1 MDKNHFVHSLWTAPM
16 ADNKEKLEVNI
27 YLYALSLA
35 HLKKLGC
42 TVNLHT
48 DLLGSRLLSGL
59 GYNNIYLTAE
69 ELPKS
74 INPKIFAY
82 IKSMALQR
90 EPIGTIHIDGD
101 VLIKKEECLNRI
113 FNHNCDCVLQSCE
126 TFIDWAQC
134 ARSFMTPFL
143 SENLLSTGKRLDIK
157 SYDYNVGVIGF
168 FDKSLKDLYIQN
180 YQKLAS
186 ELSKYKYSHL
196 VKYNNEG
203 RFSTP
208 DLVLEQ
214 QLIVNLTEANTV
226 HFVLPVDSLSYVN
239 DRNEIAKKIGY
250 THLLGAT
257 KYESQNVIKIKQA
270 LLDINPE
277 YFNKVSNNIKEE
289 IDNGNNA

>member
-1 MDKNHFVHSLWTAPM
+1 M
-16 ADNKEKLEVNI
+16 AENKEKLEVNI

-35 HLKKLGC
+35 HLKQLGC

-126 TFIDWAQC
+126 TYLPWEQN
-134 ARSFMTPFL
+134 ARSLMISFL

-168 FDKSLKDLYIQN
+168 FDKSLRDAYIQN

-186 ELSKYKYSHL
+186 ELSKYKYLHL
-196 VKYNNEG
+196 VNHNEG
-203 RFSTP
+203 LFRTP

-239 DRNEIAKKIGY
+239 DRNEIAKEIGY
-250 THLLGAT
+250 AHLLGAT
-257 KYESQNVIKIKQA
+257 KYESQNVNKIKQA

>member
-1 MDKNHFVHSLWTAPM
+1 MIG
-16 ADNKEKLEVNI
+16 NKEKLEVNI

-35 HLKKLGC
+35 YLKKLGC

-59 GYNNIYLTAE
+59 EYNNIYLTAE

-74 INPKIFAY
+74 IDPKIFAY
-82 IKSMALQR
+82 IKSMALQL

-101 VLIKKEECLNRI
+101 VLIKKEECLDRI

-126 TFIDWAQC
+126 TFIDWEQG
-134 ARSFMTPFL
+134 ARSFMIPFL
-143 SENLLSTGKRLDIK
+143 SENLLSTGKKLDIK

-168 FDKSLKDLYIQN
+168 FNESLRDLYIQN

-186 ELSKYKYSHL
+186 ELSKYEYLHL
-196 VKYNNEG
+196 VNHNEKHLG
-203 RFSTP
+203 IP
-208 DLVLEQ
+208 DFVLEQ
-214 QLIVNLTEANTV
+214 QLIVNLTEENTV

-239 DRNEIAKKIGY
+239 DRNTIAKKIGY
-250 THLLGAT
+250 AHILGST
-257 KYESQNVIKIKQA
+257 KYEPNNVNKIKQA

-277 YFNKVSNNIKEE
+277 YFNKVSNNIKKEV
-289 IDNGNNA
+289 DNGNNA